1 MLDFIDK
8 IVYILQKSNLI
19 AFLLFLIKKMLLT
32 ILIVSF
38 VLIVSSKK
46 IDKIDTLQSIDLCLI
61 DDDNKNS
68 ISLDYKYKCDD
79 VYYSIDENKCQKFIN
94 SKLASKFMKQSNRSN
109 EKVEKFKLFVKK
121 IRLCNE
127 QIYTKSITSLS
138 CPVNKLVKISF
149 LLQLLLLELNYF
161 LNFII

>member
-1 MLDFIDK
+1 
-8 IVYILQKSNLI
+8 
-19 AFLLFLIKKMLLT
+19 
-32 ILIVSF
+32 
-38 VLIVSSKK
+38 
-46 IDKIDTLQSIDLCLI
+46 
-61 DDDNKNS
+61 
-68 ISLDYKYKCDD
+68 
-79 VYYSIDENKCQKFIN
+79 
-94 SKLASKFMKQSNRSN
+94 MKQSNRSN

-161 LNFII
+161 FNFII

>member
-1 MLDFIDK
+1 
-8 IVYILQKSNLI
+8 
-19 AFLLFLIKKMLLT
+19 MLLT

-161 LNFII
+161 FNFII